1 MKPKGVR
8 ERIYLTKL
16 GLEEIEIDI
25 LNRRHIER
33 YAMLRQWLWG
43 NVIDVSCGCGY
54 GAYLVSKNP
63 DVKKITG
70 VDISEDAIQWA
81 KEQFETDKCRFVKSG
96 IEEYNEPADVLLSI
110 ETIEHLE
117 HPHIL
122 NDLADRLEVKQIF
135 VSYPSK
141 KTTHYNKH
149 HYRDFI
155 DDEIIRLFPNYKLQ
169 DVIDLHR
176 EVRILNLLRYVSSI

>member
-1 MKPKGVR
+1 MKQQGVR
-8 ERIYLTKL
+8 ERIYLTRFEL
-16 GLEEIEIDI
+16 QEIEIDI

-54 GAYLVSKNP
+54 GTHLVSKNP
-63 DVKKITG
+63 DVKSIVG
-70 VDISEDAIQWA
+70 VDISDEAIKWA
-81 KEQFETDKCRFVKSG
+81 NEQFATDKCKFVKSS
-96 IEEYNEPADVLLSI
+96 IEKYNKPADVMLSI

-122 NDLADRLEVKQIF
+122 NDLAERLEIKQIF

-155 DDEIIRLFPNYKLQ
+155 DEEIIRLFPNYRL
-169 DVIDLHR
+169 DDEIDLHR
-176 EVRILNLLRYVSSI
+176 EVRILKLIRYVSSI